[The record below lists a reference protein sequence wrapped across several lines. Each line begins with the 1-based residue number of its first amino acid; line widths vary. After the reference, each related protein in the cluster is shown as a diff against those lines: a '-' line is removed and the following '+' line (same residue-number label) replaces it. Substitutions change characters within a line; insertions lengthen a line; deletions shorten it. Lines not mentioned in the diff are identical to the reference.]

1 MQCNYRTINIVSIKK
16 IVIVAVL
23 TFVLCESVFP
33 QITIPGSGVFWAP
46 MTINNI
52 TAWYSTNGSLEST
65 DPILKTNG
73 ATFPQKTAKVV
84 NSSSFMF
91 SANAPQPVVNGV
103 YYSNNLQQGAI
114 LGFQTGIAE
123 NKLNAGNRIWRIRKD
138 FMTADL
144 RRDASDTYRISEKNV
159 SIMDMQRLRTEY
171 KKDWLEWPVTKGAPY
186 YDKNKNGV
194 YDPKFTVNG
203 FNVEIP
209 DTTSDSPGVAQADQV
224 IWYICNDLTGNS
236 PWGTPTLG
244 LEMQI
249 TIWGFKTT
257 DALAN
262 VLFRRCRMVYKGI
275 STTQATDSLKNMY
288 LGIWSEVTLGQ
299 GFDNLAGSDS
309 LLGLGYVYNSK
320 LQDGE
325 YVKFNAVPPAFGYD
339 IVQGPL
345 VKGTSNDSA
354 IVNFTFRKGWKN
366 IPVSSITYTGQLNQP
381 LIYGSSGISQ
391 LTNALQGLPTR
402 SNIFRNDP
410 ITQKP
415 TKFWATGDPVSKQGW
430 IDGIFESAGSREV
443 FISSGPFAMALGDTQ
458 EIVTAMIGAHSQDRL
473 ASVSI
478 LKYYDKIAQNYFNEG
493 LIPSP
498 TLPKTNAS
506 ATEFDRSVL
515 IEWEKDTAVLN
526 QTERFSSR
534 GFVFEGYNLF
544 QLPTATSVQSEWK
557 KLATYDLK
565 NEIRQIAQEDI
576 NPLTG
581 RIELQVKQEGQN
593 SGINR
598 YVILTYDSIRNRPL
612 INGQEYHFALTSYAY
627 TNNQNSLV
635 RTIESEPQILTV
647 IPHFPNPET
656 VVPYMIKDSLID
668 VGDNIIGNN
677 DGRIGLRIL
686 DPYSVAGGSYDIW
699 YGISGSSAT
708 WTMVKNLPGTD
719 LATIKTQLIYGN
731 LALPRPNPISTAS
744 GSASFTINDAMDKIL
759 FSVETNSNSNVTSIE
774 LARGPKT
781 QNGYLVKTLSTGSKN
796 ASGLWTRS
804 DALQPLTDSVIK
816 DLAAGFLYVIVKSTT
831 YPNGEMR
838 GQLFDGTIPRVS
850 LPIPDLATSARS
862 VLSFQENRFPFEGFS
877 LFVSPAPVGFKSGEQ
892 LTPTRSNVVNES
904 NKEGTYYLIGPGIAW
919 GGYNLSESTIEIR
932 FTDEINYA
940 IVTAAI
946 PAETK
951 FIRVPFQVYQ
961 DSVRVWP
968 VVSNTINTD
977 SSWDIKGNPY
987 QNGKPTFDKIVGIV
1001 NKTDFVGNDI
1011 SYNTTTAGGTFP
1023 VGNSLKGRLI
1033 NGVNHIAKNIV
1044 FVNVSENGK
1053 PPATG
1058 TRILLNPYKAIKY
1071 GDIKRISLL
1080 PLQKGSINSAKQQLS
1095 SINVFP
1101 NPYYGINVF
1110 EKSSSEKFITFS
1122 HLPEK
1127 ATIKIFNLG
1136 GIHVR
1141 TLHKNELSQF
1151 FRWDLRNEKGFFVAS
1166 GLYVIY
1172 IDMENIGI
1180 KTLKLAVIMEHQN
1193 LNTF

>member
-1 MQCNYRTINIVSIKK
+1 MQCNNRTITIVAKNK
-16 IVIVAVL
+16 IFIVAVL
-23 TFVLCESVFP
+23 SFVFCETLFS
-33 QITIPGSGVFWAP
+33 QITVQNSGVNWAP
-46 MTINNI
+46 MTVNNFS
-52 TAWYSTNGSLEST
+52 AWYATNGSLEST
-65 DPILKTNG
+65 DPILKTVG
-73 ATFPQKTAKVV
+73 ATFPRKTSQAIF
-84 NSSSFMF
+84 SSSFMF
-91 SANAPQPVVNGV
+91 SANAPQPIVNGA
-103 YYSNNLQQGAI
+103 YYSNNLQQGSI
-114 LGFQTGIAE
+114 LGIQTGIAE
-123 NKLNAGNRIWRIRKD
+123 NKFNAGNRIWRIRKD

-144 RRDASDTYRISEKNV
+144 RRDAADTYRISEKNI
-159 SIMDMQRLRTEY
+159 SIMDMQRLRAEY
-171 KKDWLEWPVTKGAPY
+171 KKDWMEWPVAKGAPY
-186 YDKNKNGV
+186 YDKNNNGV
-194 YDPKFTVNG
+194 YDPKFTVNE

-209 DTTSDSPGVAQADQV
+209 DSASDSPGVAEADQV
-224 IWYICNDLTGNS
+224 IWYVCNDLSGNS
-236 PWGTPTLG
+236 PWGTPAVG

-249 TIWGFKTT
+249 TIWGFNSS

-275 STTQATDSLKNMY
+275 STTLSTDSLKNMY
-288 LGIWSEVTLGQ
+288 LGIWSEINLGQ
-299 GFDNLAGSDS
+299 GNDNLAGSDS
-309 LLGLGYVYNSK
+309 VLGLGYVYNSK
-320 LQDGE
+320 LQDVE
-325 YVKFNAVPPAFGYD
+325 YVKFNTVPPAIGYD
-339 IVQGPL
+339 ILQGPV
-345 VKGTSNDSA
+345 VKGSSNDSA

-366 IPVSSITYTGQLNQP
+366 IPVSSITYTGQNNQP
-381 LIYGSSGISQ
+381 LVYGSQGLSQ
-391 LTNALQGLPTR
+391 LSNALQGLPTR
-402 SNIFRNDP
+402 TNSLRIDP

-430 IDGIFESAGSREV
+430 VDGVLEGAGSREV

-473 ASVSI
+473 ASVSV
-478 LKYYDKIAQNYFNEG
+478 LKYYDKIAQKFFNEG

-498 TLPKTNAS
+498 KLPQTSAS

-526 QTERFSSR
+526 QTERFASQ
-534 GFVFEGYNLF
+534 GFIFEGYNLF
-544 QLPTATSVQSEWK
+544 QLPSATSVRSEWK
-557 KLATYDLK
+557 KFATYDLK
-565 NEIRQIAQEDI
+565 NEIMQIVEEDV
-576 NPLTG
+576 NLLTG
-581 RIELQVKQEGQN
+581 RIELQVKQEGKN

-598 YVILTYDSIRNRPL
+598 YVLLTYDSIRNRPL
-612 INGQEYHFALTSYAY
+612 INGQEYYFALTSYAY

-647 IPHFPNPET
+647 IPHYANPET

-668 VGDNIIGNN
+668 IGENIIGHN

-686 DPYSVAGGSYDIW
+686 DPYSVIGGSYDIW
-699 YGISGSSAT
+699 YGISGSSST

-719 LATIKTQLIYGN
+719 LATIKTQLTYGN
-731 LALPRPNPISTAS
+731 LALPRPNPISSAS

-759 FSVETNSNSNVTSIE
+759 FSVETNTATNVTSIE

-796 ASGLWTRS
+796 ATGLWTRS
-804 DALQPLTDSVIK
+804 DAIQPLTDSVIK
-816 DLAAGFLYVIVKSTT
+816 DLAAGFLYVIVKSTA

-838 GQLFDGTIPRVS
+838 GQLFDGTIPRVL
-850 LPIPDLATSARS
+850 LPIPDFATSARS

-892 LTPTRSNVVNES
+892 ITPSRSNIVNES

-919 GGYNLSESTIEIR
+919 GGYNLSESSIEIR
-932 FTDEINYA
+932 FTNDINYA

-951 FIRVPFQVYQ
+951 FIRVPFQIYQ

-968 VVSNTINTD
+968 VISNTINTD
-977 SSWDIKGNPY
+977 TAWDIKGNPF

-1044 FVNVSENGK
+1044 FVNVSEDGK
-1053 PPATG
+1053 PPSSG
-1058 TRILLNPYKAIKY
+1058 TSIVLNPYKSIKY
-1071 GDIKRISLL
+1071 GDIKRISLR
-1080 PLQKGSINSAKQQLS
+1080 PLQKGNTISAKQQLS
-1095 SINVFP
+1095 SINIYP
-1101 NPYYGINVF
+1101 NPYYGVNIH
-1110 EKSSSEKFITFS
+1110 ETSSTEKFVTIS
-1122 HLPEK
+1122 HLPAK
-1127 ATIKIFNLG
+1127 ATIKIFNLA

-1141 TLHKNELSQF
+1141 TLQKNDPGQF

-1172 IDMENIGI
+1172 IEMENVGAR
-1180 KTLKLAVIMEHQN
+1180 TLKLAVIMEQLN